1 MEGFKD
7 GLLEWQLPFRP
18 SRILRVSG
26 GSGEGLVEN
35 AARIVKEFL
44 ARDSEI
50 DGILCS
56 DELVASGVFQA
67 LNREPASSREI
78 RVGGFGNPNTL
89 LLQGD
94 HPYVALVQDNH
105 QLGRMAGGMIFN
117 DRLLDFEKQGPAL
130 RQVLPVPVQP
140 L

>member
-1 MEGFKD
+1 
-7 GLLEWQLPFRP
+7 
-18 SRILRVSG
+18 
-26 GSGEGLVEN
+26 VEN
-35 AARIVKEFL
+35 TARSVREFL
-44 ARDSEI
+44 VRDPEI

-67 LNREPASSREI
+67 LHREPSASREV

-105 QLGRMAGGMIFN
+105 RLGRMAGGMIFN
-117 DRLLDFEKQGPAL
+117 DHLLDFEKQGSAL
-130 RQVLPVPVQP
+130 RQVLPVPIHA